1 MSTADPQSIPLA
13 ILPSAV
19 PPAMIRSRPAQ
30 PGIPAT
36 KADRDGLRDAVRR
49 GMARE
54 AAVPPLGM
62 DEIKRRAREAL
73 AEAGLGDDC
82 LDYAAVVVNNESWRD
97 ALAAVPFERRL
108 LLMPKCLR
116 EENRCPAPFDEFGL
130 LCKQCGLCSIQDFQA
145 EAERL
150 GYAVLVAEGSALVM
164 AMVQTGTIHAI
175 VGVSCMPV
183 LEKTFPHVQAAA
195 IPAVAVPLLQD
206 DCIDTAVD
214 VDWVWDYIHLE
225 AADRSR
231 RVDLGGLHDRVK
243 TWFERPALDALMGPP
258 AGHAEEIARS
268 WLAVGG
274 RRWRPFLAA
283 AVYEALTGTINATG
297 ADPTPADDPEAD
309 RRIRAIAVAV
319 ECFHKASLVHDDIED
334 GDVERYGEP
343 TLCGAHGV
351 PIALNVGDLLIGEG
365 YRLLAEAPLDA
376 AQVRAAVR
384 EAAGAQRLL
393 CQGQG
398 AELAW
403 SRAPHT
409 LASRQVLEIFRLKTS
424 PAFDVALQLA
434 AIGAG
439 RAAEVADSL
448 RAYSEAVGIAYQ
460 IKDDLDDI
468 VDDAGLA
475 SLAGI
480 GRTVADGGA
489 ESRPSVVLAIAAER
503 ARGADREILQ
513 TIAAGRPHPAATPE
527 RLREAIRAAKADE
540 KAALLLEGYKEQ
552 AVRALEGL
560 TDATLKGLL
569 RRVLA
574 KMFNELSFAG
584 YCREQ
589 EAKVAGTALAGT
601 ALAGTDRADGVRAGG
616 AAVAAETSAASA

>member
-1 MSTADPQSIPLA
+1 MSTADRSSIALA
-13 ILPSAV
+13 ILPPPV
-19 PPAMIRSRPAQ
+19 PPALVRSRPPQ
-30 PGIPAT
+30 PSIPQT
-36 KADRDGLRDAVRR
+36 KQDRDALLDAIRR

-54 AAVPPLGM
+54 KPVPPLGM
-62 DEIKRRAREAL
+62 EELRRRAEAAL
-73 AEAGLGDDC
+73 ADAGLSGDYT
-82 LDYAAVVVNNESWRD
+82 DYAVVIVNNESWRD
-97 ALAAVPFERRL
+97 ALAAVPFDRRL

-116 EENRCPAPFDEFGL
+116 VENRCPAPFDEFGL

-164 AMVQTGTIHAI
+164 AMVQTGKIEAI

-183 LEKTFPHVQAAA
+183 LEKTFPHVQSAA

-206 DCIDTAVD
+206 DCIDTTVD

-231 RVDLGGLHDRVK
+231 RLDLGGLHDRVR
-243 TWFERPALDALMGPP
+243 TWFERPALDRLMGPP
-258 AGHAEEIARS
+258 TGHAEEIGRD
-268 WLAVGG
+268 WLAIGG
-274 RRWRPFLAA
+274 NRWRPFLAA
-283 AVYEALTGTINATG
+283 AVYEALRRDGD
-297 ADPTPADDPEAD
+297 ADRADDTI
-309 RRIRAIAVAV
+309 RRIAIAV

-334 GDVERYGEP
+334 GDFERYGQP

-351 PIALNVGDLLIGEG
+351 PVALNVGDLLIGEG
-365 YRLLAEAPLDA
+365 YRLLAESGLAPDLV
-376 AQVRAAVR
+376 QAAVC

-393 CQGQG
+393 CRGQG

-403 SRAPHT
+403 SRSPAQ

-439 RAAEVADSL
+439 RGPELADAL

-460 IKDDLDDI
+460 IKDDLEDT
-468 VDDAGLA
+468 VDD
-475 SLAGI
+475 AGI
-480 GRTVADGGA
+480 GRTAGLDGGSGA
-489 ESRPSVVLAIAAER
+489 RPSVVLAIAAER
-503 ARGADREILQ
+503 ARGEEREMLAA
-513 TIAAGRPHPAATPE
+513 IASGRSHPAATAA
-527 RLREAIRAAKADE
+527 RLREAIRSAKADE
-540 KAALLLEGYKEQ
+540 RAALLLESYKEQ
-552 AVRALEGL
+552 AVRALEQL
-560 TDATLKGLL
+560 SDATLKGLL

-574 KMFNELSFAG
+574 KMFNELSFGG

-589 EAKVAGTALAGT
+589 EAKAA
-601 ALAGTDRADGVRAGG
+601 RDGQA
-616 AAVAAETSAASA
+616 AAETAHASGPAAKAVEPVAPA

>member
-1 MSTADPQSIPLA
+1 MSTVDPATIALA
-13 ILPSAV
+13 ILPPPV
-19 PPAMIRSRPAQ
+19 PPAVIRSRPPQA
-30 PGIPAT
+30 GIPPT
-36 KADRDGLRDAVRR
+36 KADRDALRDAVRR
-49 GMARE
+49 GMSRDR
-54 AAVPPLGM
+54 AVPPLGL
-62 DEIKRRAREAL
+62 DELRRRAFAAL
-73 AEAGLGDDC
+73 AEAELAETY
-82 LDYAAVVVNNESWRD
+82 LDYAVVTVNNESWRD

-116 EENRCPAPFDEFGL
+116 VENRCPAPFDEFGL

-164 AMVQTGTIHAI
+164 AMVQTGTIEAI

-183 LEKTFPHVQAAA
+183 LEKTFQHVQAAA

-206 DCIDTAVD
+206 DCIDTTVD

-231 RVDLGGLHDRVK
+231 RLDLGGLHDRVK
-243 TWFERPALDALMGPP
+243 TWFERPALDRLMGPP
-258 AGHAEEIARS
+258 VGHAEQIGRE

-283 AVYEALTGTINATG
+283 AVFEALRADADTAADQPGTNPDETAVEVIQ
-297 ADPTPADDPEAD
+297 
-309 RRIRAIAVAV
+309 RIAVAV

-334 GDVERYGEP
+334 GDLERYGEP

-365 YRLLAEAPLDA
+365 YRLLAESGLDA
-376 AQVRAAVR
+376 DRIRAAVR
-384 EAAGAQRLL
+384 EAAGSQRLL

-403 SRAPHT
+403 SRSPSQ

-439 RAAEVADSL
+439 RADEVSDAL

-460 IKDDLDDI
+460 IKDDLEDML
-468 VDDAGLA
+468 DDAGLV
-475 SLAGI
+475 SN
-480 GRTVADGGA
+480 V

-503 ARGADREILQ
+503 ARGDDREMLTAI
-513 TIAAGRPHPAATPE
+513 TSGKPHPAATPD
-527 RLREAIRAAKADE
+527 RLREAIRTAKADE
-540 KAALLLEGYKEQ
+540 RAALLLESYKEQ
-552 AVRALEGL
+552 AVRALEGVS
-560 TDATLKGLL
+560 DATLKGLL

-574 KMFNELSFAG
+574 KMFNELTFEG

-589 EAKVAGTALAGT
+589 EAKVSRENHSEMTK
-601 ALAGTDRADGVRAGG
+601 
-616 AAVAAETSAASA
+616 AAEQTAATA